1 MRFVNLAME
10 GGAPAELVLS
20 TVDDKGT
27 QKTFTRVFLPPARLI
42 LFGGG
47 HVSQPLCRYAADLEF
62 AVTVVDDRPSF
73 ANTVRFP
80 DAERVVCDGFCQSD
94 FGIKHHE
101 IRLCLRDYAWTPL
114 RRDVPSRTVFRHDA
128 ALSGVDRLASADD

>member
-27 QKTFTRVFLPPARLI
+27 QKTYTRVFLPPARLI
-42 LFGGG
+42 LLGGG
-47 HVSQPLCRYAADLEF
+47 HVSQPLCHYAVDLDF

-73 ANTVRFP
+73 ANDARFP
-80 DAERVVCDGFCQSD
+80 DAKHIVCDGF
-94 FGIKHHE
+94 
-101 IRLCLRDYAWTPL
+101 
-114 RRDVPSRTVFRHDA
+114 V
-128 ALSGVDRLASADD
+128 